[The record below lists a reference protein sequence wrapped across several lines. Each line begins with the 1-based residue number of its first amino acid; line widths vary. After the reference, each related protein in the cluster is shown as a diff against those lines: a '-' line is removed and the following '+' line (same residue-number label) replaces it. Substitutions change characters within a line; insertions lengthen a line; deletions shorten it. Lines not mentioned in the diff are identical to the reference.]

1 MSRSHRFSLLLT
13 PLPDF
18 ELAHPGARAHPELA
32 IPTRLGILAAAVMG
46 QAEGQALAGDRM
58 KLAQN
63 GDELTIGFRITSVDK
78 MHRKHH
84 TMVSCFDIVNFRL
97 K

>member
-1 MSRSHRFSLLLT
+1 
-13 PLPDF
+13 
-18 ELAHPGARAHPELA
+18 
-32 IPTRLGILAAAVMG
+32 MG

-78 MHRKHH
+78 MHWKQH
-84 TMVSCFDIVNFRL
+84 TLVSCFCVVNFRRN
-97 K
+97 

>member
-1 MSRSHRFSLLLT
+1 MT

-18 ELAHPGARAHPELA
+18 ELAHPGARALPELA

-78 MHRKHH
+78 MRWKQL
-84 TMVSCFDIVNFRL
+84 TLVSCFDVVNLRIN
-97 K
+97 